1 MLKVSFKPVI
11 ETRVEAKLS
20 RLVNVSNVALVTAA
34 VLGVMVYMLEKKP

>member
-20 RLVNVSNVALVTAA
+20 RLVNVSNVTLV
-34 VLGVMVYMLEKKP
+34 VVVVFGVVYILEKKP